1 MLSIETILGEHIL
14 KRAVCP
20 YLVPHIVSGRC
31 VYMMYHSSL
40 IKPVRSLSSP
50 ATQSQWPMAKMGR
63 QKIKCVKIKNTLS
76 SLDKQRCHKLINLYS
91 LKKGA
96 CTLIHAQKKA
106 MLPTHFLSLLSM
118 SLKTCPRCTGTMR
131 LNQPFRKQLLC
142 QNSLTGSDQSETQIS
157 SSEHQKLITFAIYQT
172 FICSN

>member
-1 MLSIETILGEHIL
+1 M
-14 KRAVCP
+14 CP

-31 VYMMYHSSL
+31 IYMMYYSSL

-91 LKKGA
+91 LKKE
-96 CTLIHAQKKA
+96 HAHLFMHKKSNA
-106 MLPTHFLSLLSM
+106 LFPTHFLSLLST

-131 LNQPFRKQLLC
+131 SNQPFRKQLC
-142 QNSLTGSDQSETQIS
+142 QSSLTGSDQSETQIS

>member
-1 MLSIETILGEHIL
+1 MYFAPNNECYPWVWSPLLRWVNFWLCASFRGNTCSMLSIETILGEHIL

-31 VYMMYHSSL
+31 IYMMYHSSL

-91 LKKGA
+91 LKKKRRMHTNS
-96 CTLIHAQKKA
+96 CTKKA
-106 MLPTHFLSLLSM
+106 MLCSQH
-118 SLKTCPRCTGTMR
+118 
-131 LNQPFRKQLLC
+131 
-142 QNSLTGSDQSETQIS
+142 IS
-157 SSEHQKLITFAIYQT
+157 SPCSPRALKLVLAVLERWG
-172 FICSN
+172 